1 MSTMHWGYLDAG
13 NLIGIYYEQ
22 SQLDMAILHY
32 KQAINCDS
40 TFIEAYNNLGNA
52 LKDARHYKSS
62 FALQPNHPQ
71 ALSSLGNIYMDCNM
85 MSVAASFYKATL
97 AVTTGISTPFNNLAI
112 IYKQQ
117 GNYAEAIACYN
128 EVLHRLL
135 LMVLSIEGTRW
146 HQSGAQAFYARVFAG
161 TFGSRMPDLLIVSTS
176 FLHLGTDRKSLLRFR
191 SGTEAGLRGL
201 VFDLNLPPAEPSDRR
216 FMVGY
221 ALLPKKQRSLI
232 RPSLMSPA
240 RDRGVYLVP
249 VDPWRPLAEQGHFNC
264 VIHKLY
270 AGEWMARLA
279 DFAAKSPGVPIV
291 DHPLAIERL
300 HNHDR
305 IAMLHQV
312 SKLNAPHG
320 TETFGIPN
328 QALLHDFSAGPSLG

>member
-1 MSTMHWGYLDAG
+1 MAKNFPGRTDNKLKNFWNTRTRRRYRDSDQKRQQIDA
-13 NLIGIYYEQ
+13 Q
-22 SQLDMAILHY
+22 SPLRRSADLLEIPA
-32 KQAINCDS
+32 
-40 TFIEAYNNLGNA
+40 F
-52 LKDARHYKSS
+52 
-62 FALQPNHPQ
+62 
-71 ALSSLGNIYMDCNM
+71 
-85 MSVAASFYKATL
+85 VTL
-97 AVTTGISTPFNNLAI
+97 CFLA
-112 IYKQQ
+112 
-117 GNYAEAIACYN
+117 
-128 EVLHRLL
+128 
-135 LMVLSIEGTRW
+135 
-146 HQSGAQAFYARVFAG
+146 SGAQAFYARVFAG